1 MCHSPQTPRRDS
13 ASTPASHQQSDGGS
27 GGNGTFPPAFALKPW
42 TILDDP
48 DLAPVLAALPQ
59 ARLVGGVVRDA
70 LAGRP
75 VADVDLATPDP
86 PEEALRKL
94 QAAGLR
100 VVPTGLAHGT
110 VTAVSNHRPFEVTTL
125 RRDVSTDGRH
135 AEVAWTEDWRQ
146 DAARRDFTINAM
158 SLDRDGRL
166 HDFFGGEAD
175 LYAGRV
181 RFVGDA
187 ATRIAEDYLRVLRFF
202 RFFARYGR
210 GEPDPDALAA
220 IAASVPGLAIL
231 SAERVWSELK
241 RILAAPDP
249 VEAVALMDR
258 LGVLAAVLPEGAD
271 PAGLAALVARGAP
284 ADPLLRLAAL
294 LTGDTA
300 LVARR
305 LRLST
310 AEEGRLAALRAGAA
324 PAEDTAALRRALA
337 EDEPEILTGR
347 IWLADRPAKARD
359 RMLAAVTGMARPVF
373 PLEGRDALALGALPG
388 PAIGAALRA
397 VRDWWLE
404 GGCVADAA
412 SCRARLAEALGRK

>member
-1 MCHSPQTPRRDS
+1 MHWPV
-13 ASTPASHQQSDGGS
+13 
-27 GGNGTFPPAFALKPW
+27 LE
-42 TILDDP
+42 DP
-48 DLAPVLAALPQ
+48 DLAPVLGALPQ
-59 ARLVGGVVRDA
+59 ARLVGGAVRDA

-75 VADVDLATPDP
+75 IADVDLATPDP
-86 PEEALRKL
+86 PAETLRKL

-100 VVPTGLAHGT
+100 VIPTGLAHGT

-158 SLDRDGRL
+158 SLDRDGGL
-166 HDFFGGEAD
+166 HDFFGGAAD
-175 LYAGRV
+175 LRDGRV

-210 GEPDPDALAA
+210 GEPDGAAVAA
-220 IAASVPGLAIL
+220 ITAAIPGLAIL

-249 VEAVALMDR
+249 VGAVALMAR

-271 PAGLAALVARGAP
+271 PVRLAALVARGAP

-294 LTGDTA
+294 LTGDA
-300 LVARR
+300 AMVARR
-305 LRLST
+305 LKLAT
-310 AEEGRLAALRAGAA
+310 AEAARLAALRGGPA
-324 PAEDTAALRRALA
+324 PAGDAPALRRALA
-337 EDEPEILTGR
+337 EDEPDIVMGR
-347 IWLADRPAKARD
+347 VWLADLPAAARLP
-359 RMLAAVTGMARPVF
+359 MVAALAGMARPVF
-373 PLEGRDALALGALPG
+373 PLEGRDALALGAAPG
-388 PAIGAALRA
+388 PAVGAALRD
-397 VRDWWLE
+397 VRAWWLA

-412 SCRARLAEALGRK
+412 ACRRRLADALRQK